1 MNEPPAP
8 PTDTLPQGRVP
19 TGRRHRPRNPWAR
32 RLGWT
37 LGGLAGLALAGVF
50 SLRLWVERYLKSDA
64 FVNQLNATAGR
75 TLDSTCMIDSL
86 SWQDSAAYAG
96 TFTANGLERAAFRR
110 LTLSDIRAEVDAGAI
125 WDRVWR
131 VPQVK
136 IAQVTADFSAGGRV
150 TESAL
155 LHLQAGESTVA
166 AKPGGWRERWLPNRT
181 ELGPIRVDRFDFTR
195 KASPD
200 LPSLQGRGFSLI
212 LKPNLKLGSLEIE
225 GRDGEA
231 QLQDMAHPLRV
242 SRLRSTL
249 RAGEAAIDH
258 LEGTLEDATLT
269 AEGTMGLKTPGD
281 LRLNVRLAGAS
292 LERWLPED
300 WLKRC
305 SGVASAKATVRGNWR
320 MPETVQATG
329 DFQVK
334 DALLQALP
342 LLDII
347 SKKTQN
353 ASFLRMQIKEAAG
366 RFERRRADDWQIRQL
381 RADAPGLLRMKGMV
395 DITKGGTLR
404 GSLLLGIVPGTLRYV
419 AGAEQTV
426 FLTADRF
433 TATAGNAGA
442 LSADDTGLLWT
453 RFQLAGTLDEPQEDL
468 SERLARAWFDA
479 TVEEVLALPMEAA
492 ATAAR
497 AAAGAAN
504 TLLEIA
510 PPVLEKAPEVI
521 NQGVQGGLK
530 LLDTLIPR

>member
-1 MNEPPAP
+1 MNEAPAP
-8 PTDTLPQGRVP
+8 PTDAAPSGRVP
-19 TGRRHRPRNPWAR
+19 TGRRHRARHPWTR
-32 RLGWT
+32 RIGWT
-37 LGGLAGLALAGVF
+37 LGALAGLGLAGVF
-50 SLRLWVERYLKSDA
+50 SLRLWVERYLKSET
-64 FVNQLNATAGR
+64 FTQQLNATAGR
-75 TLDSTCMIDSL
+75 TLESTCLIEGL

-96 TFTANGLERAAFRR
+96 TFTANGLEQAAFRR

-131 VPQVK
+131 VPLVK
-136 IAQVTADFSAGGRV
+136 IAQVTADFSAGGRAPAPV
-150 TESAL
+150 P
-155 LHLQAGESTVA
+155 QADPATASGAA
-166 AKPGGWRERWLPNRT
+166 AKPGGWRERWLPNRS

-195 KASPD
+195 KAGQGVPF
-200 LPSLQGRGFSLI
+200 LEGRGFSLL

-231 QLQDMAHPLRV
+231 QLENMAHPLRV
-242 SRLRSTL
+242 SRLRTTL
-249 RAGEAAIDH
+249 RPDEAAIDH
-258 LEGTLEDATLT
+258 LEGTLENAVLT
-269 AEGTMGLKTPGD
+269 AEGTIGLNTPGN

-292 LERWLPED
+292 LEQWLPED

-320 MPETVQATG
+320 LPETVQATG

-334 DALLQALP
+334 DAMLQALP

-353 ASFLRMQIKEAAG
+353 ASFLRMQIKEATG
-366 RFERRRADDWQIRQL
+366 RFERRQADDWQIRQL
-381 RADAPGLLRMKGMV
+381 RADAPGLLRLKGAV
-395 DITKGGTLR
+395 DVTKGGTLQ

-433 TATAGNAGA
+433 TAAAGNAGA
-442 LSADDTGLLWT
+442 LSPDDTGLLWT
-453 RFQLAGTLDEPQEDL
+453 RFQLTGTLEEPQEDL
-468 SERLARAWFDA
+468 SERLAQAWFNA

-504 TLLEIA
+504 TLLEVA